1 MTNEPPVAADLP
13 NSARLHAVL
22 GIEVAGDDPAALVVD
37 TDDRHGN
44 TQGGVHGGVL
54 ATLLDAVM
62 GRAVRAGL
70 PPDRLPATVSM
81 TVTYLAPAALGDR
94 LYATAVVRKRGRRL
108 VMVEADIVRSGD
120 GVDIAHGVAS
130 YAVVA
135 AP

>member
-1 MTNEPPVAADLP
+1 MSLP
-13 NSARLHAVL
+13 NSASLHAVL
-22 GIEVAGDDPAALVVD
+22 GIEVAADDPMALVLD
-37 TDDRHGN
+37 TDERHGN

-70 PPDRLPATVSM
+70 PAGHLPATVSL
-81 TVTYLAPAALGDR
+81 TVTYLAAADIGDQ
-94 LYATAVVRKRGRRL
+94 LYATATVRKRGRRL
-108 VMVEADIVRSGD
+108 VMVEADIVRRSD

-130 YAVVA
+130 YAVVS